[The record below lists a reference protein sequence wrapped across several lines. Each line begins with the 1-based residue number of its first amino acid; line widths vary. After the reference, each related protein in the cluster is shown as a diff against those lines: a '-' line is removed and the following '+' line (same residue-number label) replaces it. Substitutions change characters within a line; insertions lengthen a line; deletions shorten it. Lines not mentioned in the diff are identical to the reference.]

1 MDIPNPSSRG
11 HHVGIHL
18 PLLIIPAL
26 CFILFFSLHF
36 SFCVYQ
42 WKHIYIKPHRFIT
55 VHGKLCP
62 LVDIW
67 SWPETSNKR
76 IYKYF
81 MYELSVLLWPE
92 KQSEIRKISQNISH
106 TLILNCTLPIYLN
119 LKSTRVIWPKKKVNK
134 EMFTRFPS
142 KHKARLEH
150 TPLILKWKFPY
161 GQKSKI
167 Q

>member
-11 HHVGIHL
+11 HHIGIHL

-26 CFILFFSLHF
+26 YFILFFSLHF

-67 SWPETSNKR
+67 SWPETSNQGYTSIFCMNYLYYCGQKN
-76 IYKYF
+76 
-81 MYELSVLLWPE
+81 
-92 KQSEIRKISQNISH
+92 SEIRKISQNISH

>member
-26 CFILFFSLHF
+26 YFIIFFSLHF

-55 VHGKLCP
+55 VHGKLSSRWH
-62 LVDIW
+62 LIMAW
-67 SWPETSNKR
+67 NFQSR

-119 LKSTRVIWPKKKVNK
+119 LKSTRVIWAKKKVNK

-161 GQKSKI
+161 AQKSKI